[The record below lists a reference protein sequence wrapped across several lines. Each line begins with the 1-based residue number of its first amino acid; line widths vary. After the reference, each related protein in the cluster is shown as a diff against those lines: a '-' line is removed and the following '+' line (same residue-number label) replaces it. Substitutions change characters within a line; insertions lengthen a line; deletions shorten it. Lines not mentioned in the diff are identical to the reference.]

1 MRRNPIA
8 GSAVV
13 IALALAFGIGAE
25 DITRATRGVINL
37 PRVVRRNA
45 DDFTWHGALR
55 PGRPSKSRA

>member
-37 PRVVRRNA
+37 PRVVPRNA

-55 PGRPSKSRA
+55 PVRALS